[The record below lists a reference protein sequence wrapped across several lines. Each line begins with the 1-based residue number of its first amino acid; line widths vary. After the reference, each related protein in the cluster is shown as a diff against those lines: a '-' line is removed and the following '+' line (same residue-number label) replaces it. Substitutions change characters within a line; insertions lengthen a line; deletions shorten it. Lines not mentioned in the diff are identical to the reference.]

1 MQHYTV
7 ENMKRILMIVAALWV
22 SGLSAA
28 HVYAEE
34 IAFDVP
40 ISSVNKHEVVPLG
53 EGHVVLLVRM
63 DETVADVEGAG
74 PWAGAKGP
82 CAGAVEIQSD
92 RIKGSGKCHFTD
104 ADGDA
109 FVIDWTAT
117 ALNAG
122 GGPDG
127 IFTMSS
133 GTGKYADAVANGYYS
148 DVPIDDGAT
157 SEVRITGVLRF

>member
-1 MQHYTV
+1 
-7 ENMKRILMIVAALWV
+7 MKRILISVAAMCA
-22 SGLSAA
+22 SGIFAT
-28 HVYAEE
+28 HGYADE

-40 ISSVNKHEVVPLG
+40 ISSVNKHEAVPLG
-53 EGHVVLLVRM
+53 EDHVVLLVRM

-82 CAGAVEIQSD
+82 CAGAVEIRSG
-92 RIKGSGKCHFTD
+92 RIEGSGKCHFTD
-104 ADGDA
+104 SDGDA

-127 IFTMSS
+127 VFTMSS
-133 GTGKYADAVANGYYS
+133 GTGKYADAMANGYYS

-157 SEVRITGVLRF
+157 SEVRITGVLRY